1 MTIIRLSFATLTK
14 TLLSLFIDRNNMDE
28 QVKPLRGAATER
40 RQVEREQ
47 HRNLISDLYLRGNS
61 FRAIQQEVKK
71 AFGKALSMSTIH
83 ADVTAL
89 RNEWKEQRIAL
100 LDEATDLE
108 LKKLDAIEV
117 EAWEAWQKSK
127 SGERMTRTKKSSTPV
142 TNAKNA
148 TTITQP
154 DETITEERDSPGDP
168 RFMAI
173 IMKVSDQRSRLLG
186 LYKQQ
191 PTDGSPDDPIATNG
205 QIPSTFINAP
215 TFVIVG
221 GSKPVVEREDELP
234 EY

>member
-1 MTIIRLSFATLTK
+1 MTKREGIV
-14 TLLSLFIDRNNMDE
+14 
-28 QVKPLRGAATER
+28 QGAAAER
-40 RQVEREQ
+40 KQIDKEL
-47 HRNLISDLYLRGNS
+47 HRSAISELYLRGNS
-61 FRAIQQEVKK
+61 FRAIQQKIK
-71 AFGKALSMSTIH
+71 DTFGRSLSLKTIH
-83 ADVTAL
+83 DDVTL
-89 RNEWKEQRIAL
+89 IRNEWKEQRIAL

-142 TNAKNA
+142 TSAKNA
-148 TTITQP
+148 TTITQS
-154 DETITEERDSPGDP
+154 DETTIEERDSPGDP

-173 IMKVSDQRSRLLG
+173 IMKVSDQRARLLG
-186 LYKQQ
+186 LYKQG
-191 PTDGSPDDPIATNG
+191 PTDDSPDDPIATKG
-205 QIPSTFINAP
+205 QTPSTFINAP